1 MNERFIVVGASMS
14 GIVSAYLL
22 SRAGHAVTLVESKRA
37 IGGVNSG
44 LDWQGFSLDFG
55 CHLFGNESD
64 ESTAVVLDLL
74 GGAEQALPVDVRFA
88 SVINGRRTEGFELPA
103 LDSFGADVSAKILL
117 ELLRG
122 SASGVAQ
129 PAPRSLA
136 ELLEQ
141 RYGATAAS
149 LLDRALFKQFRAH
162 AGELAPEAV
171 NATTFGRIKAV
182 DDEVARLL
190 KKLPALDAR
199 LAAGSQGDP
208 MKYYRDRVKLYPHR
222 SFYPAHGGMKGFV
235 SSAGKRLAELG
246 VRVLVDTELSALEL
260 GGSVRLQTTKH
271 GSLEADSLLWTLGLG
286 RLETLLGGES
296 TIAAATQQVPM
307 VLYYF
312 AIPKSAETGY
322 SYVND
327 FDPDN
332 LVFRASVPGA
342 YGRGNCPE
350 GQSYVCCEVPSDPER
365 DEWKEPERFAAQ
377 VWSEVLRLG
386 VARGEPLA
394 HRAIKTPVSYKAPR
408 RELGEK
414 SELLRARLAREK
426 KLLLTDEWA
435 FSTTR
440 TVLEVQRMLRER
452 SAA

>member
-22 SRAGHAVTLVESKRA
+22 ARAGHAVTLVESKKS

-44 LDWQGFSLDFG
+44 MDWNGFSLDFG

-74 GGAEQALPVDVRFA
+74 GGEAQAVPVEVRFA
-88 SVINGRRTEGFELPA
+88 SVINGKRTEGFELPG

-117 ELLRG
+117 ELLQANVG
-122 SASGVAQ
+122 CAAA
-129 PAPRSLA
+129 APRSLA

-162 AGELAPEAV
+162 SSELAPEAI

-182 DDEVARLL
+182 DDDVARLL
-190 KKLPALDAR
+190 KKLPAIDAR
-199 LAAGSQGDP
+199 LAAGSQDDP
-208 MKYYRDRVKLYPHR
+208 MKYYRDRVKLYPYR
-222 SFYPAHGGMKGFV
+222 SFYPAQGGMKGFV
-235 SSAGKRLAELG
+235 GNAARRLEALG

-260 GGSVRLQTTKH
+260 GSQVTLQTTKR
-271 GSLEADSLLWTLGLG
+271 GALEADSLLWTMGLG

-296 TIAAATQQVPM
+296 SISAATHNVPM

-322 SYVND
+322 TYVND
-327 FDPDN
+327 FDPER

-342 YGRGNCPE
+342 YGRDNCPE

-365 DEWKEPERFAAQ
+365 DEWKDPDRFAPQ
-377 VWSEVLRLG
+377 VWDEVLRLG
-386 VARGEPLA
+386 LAAGQPLA
-394 HRAIKTPVSYKAPR
+394 HRAVKTPVSYKAPR
-408 RELGEK
+408 RELLEK
-414 SELLRARLAREK
+414 SELLRARLAREP
-426 KLLLTDEWA
+426 KLLVTDEWA

-452 SAA
+452 NAA